1 MTASPVRVYYSK
13 VCKCYIAA
21 LSRAAENTGDF
32 IMSFFEK
39 LFGSFSDKELKRINP
54 LKDKVLALEPE
65 MQKLTDEQLQAK
77 TTEFKERL
85 EKGETLDDL
94 LPEAFAVCR
103 EADWRVLG
111 MKPYPVQIIGGIVLH
126 RACIAEMQTGEG
138 KTLVATMPVYL
149 NALTGK
155 GVHVVTVNDYLARRD
170 SEWMGKVYRFLGLT
184 VGLVVHGVE
193 ANDRKAAYAADV
205 TYGTNNEF
213 GFDYLRDNMVVYK
226 ANMVQRG
233 HAYAIVDEVD
243 SILIDEARTPLII
256 SGKGEDSSVMYKR
269 ADDFAKTLKKSVIVE
284 LDDKVAAE
292 EQVDGDYVV
301 DEKRKTAT
309 LTESGVQK
317 AEAFFHVENLADAD
331 NMSLRH
337 YIDGA
342 IKARGVMHRDIDYI
356 VKEGEVIIVDEFTG
370 RLMYGR
376 RFNDGLH
383 QAIEAKEGVTV
394 AAESKTLAT
403 VTFQNYFRMYDKLAG
418 MTGTASTEADEFSE
432 IYGLNIVSIPT
443 NKPRARKDLPDS
455 VYKTVNGKYNAVIEQ
470 VAECHAKGQPVLV
483 GTVSVEKSEALSKL
497 LKKKGIEHNVLNAK
511 QHEREAEIVAQA
523 GKQGAVTIATNM
535 AGRGTDIMLGGNVS
549 YMAKAALRKELSRDL
564 TKDLAQLKDE
574 YEHAK
579 ARAKAAGTELPTPP
593 EETID
598 AQLEHLMTECD
609 GHAETEDAAVLHA
622 RQRFEELCEEFE
634 PEIKREAAAVRE
646 AGGLFI
652 IGTER
657 HESRRID
664 NQLRG
669 RAGRQGDPGASR
681 FFLSLED
688 DLMRIFGGERVQ
700 NLMDSLGL
708 EEDVPI
714 ENKLI
719 TNTIESAQ
727 KKLEASNFAIRKQVL
742 QYDDVMNQQREII
755 YKQRQM
761 VLDGEDISD
770 KLHEM
775 MRQSIDDACT
785 NYLNGET
792 ADDWDFAGLRRHFMN
807 WLCLPS
813 DFNYTKDQLGD
824 LTKEGIADELYKRG
838 MDILTAKEKKYGSKT
853 MRELE
858 RICLLR
864 NVDSKWMDHIDNMD
878 QLKQGMSLRGYGQ
891 HDPVVEYRIEG
902 FAMFDEMIA
911 SIREDAVHML
921 LTIEIRQ
928 QSAEPKRE
936 QIAKPTGEG
945 APTQAGTKG
954 AAPVRVTKIGR
965 NDPCP
970 CGSGLKW
977 KKCTCKEY
985 HPDL

>member
-1 MTASPVRVYYSK
+1 
-13 VCKCYIAA
+13 
-21 LSRAAENTGDF
+21 
-32 IMSFFEK
+32 MSFFEK

-65 MQKLTDEQLQAK
+65 MQKLTDEELQAK
-77 TTEFKERL
+77 TAEFKARL

-149 NALTGK
+149 NALTGR

-193 ANDRKAAYAADV
+193 ANDRKAAYEADV

-233 HAYAIVDEVD
+233 HAFAIVDEVD

-535 AGRGTDIMLGGNVS
+535 AGRGTDIMLGGNVP
-549 YMAKAALRKELSRDL
+549 YMAKAALRKELSREL

-598 AQLEHLMTECD
+598 ARLEHLMTECD
-609 GHAETEDAAVLHA
+609 GHADTDDTAVLNA
-622 RQRFEELCEEFE
+622 RKRFEELCEEFA
-634 PEIKREAAAVRE
+634 PEVKREAAAVRE

-700 NLMDSLGL
+700 SLMDSLGL

-792 ADDWDFAGLRRHFMN
+792 SDDWDFAGLRRHFMN

-813 DFNYTKDQLGD
+813 DFNYTTDQLED

-838 MDILTAKEKKYGSKT
+838 MDILTAKEKKYGAKT

-878 QLKQGMSLRGYGQ
+878 QLKQGMGLRGYGQ

-928 QSAEPKRE
+928 QNAEPKRE
-936 QIAKPTGEG
+936 QVAKPTGEG
-945 APTQAGTKG
+945 APTQAGAKG

>member
-1 MTASPVRVYYSK
+1 MTASPVRVYYSR

-77 TTEFKERL
+77 TTEFKARL

-356 VKEGEVIIVDEFTG
+356 VKDGEVIIVDEFTG

-609 GHAETEDAAVLHA
+609 GHAETEDTAVLHA

-775 MRQSIDDACT
+775 MRQAIDDACT

-878 QLKQGMSLRGYGQ
+878 QLKQGMGLRGYGQ

-928 QSAEPKRE
+928 QNAEPKRE

>member
-1 MTASPVRVYYSK
+1 
-13 VCKCYIAA
+13 
-21 LSRAAENTGDF
+21 
-32 IMSFFEK
+32 MSFFEK

-65 MQKLTDEQLQAK
+65 MAKLTDEELQAK

-85 EKGETLDDL
+85 AKGETLDDL

-138 KTLVATMPVYL
+138 KTLVATMPTYL
-149 NALTGK
+149 NALTGE

-193 ANDRKAAYAADV
+193 AGDRKKAYEADV

-233 HAYAIVDEVD
+233 HAFAIVDEVD

-284 LDDKVAAE
+284 LDDKVEAE

-309 LTESGVQK
+309 LTESGVKK

-342 IKARGVMHRDIDYI
+342 IKARGVMHRDTDYI
-356 VKEGEVIIVDEFTG
+356 VKDGEVIIVDEFTG

-403 VTFQNYFRMYDKLAG
+403 VTFQNYFRMYKKLSG

-535 AGRGTDIMLGGNVS
+535 AGRGTDIMLGGNVT
-549 YMAKAALRKELSRDL
+549 YMAKAALKKELSKEL
-564 TKDLAQLKDE
+564 TANLAELKDA
-574 YEHAK
+574 YEHEK
-579 ARAKAAGTELPTPP
+579 ARAKASGTELPTPP
-593 EETID
+593 EAGID
-598 AQLEHLMTECD
+598 AKLEMLMTECD
-609 GHAETEDAAVLHA
+609 GHAETEDAEILHA
-622 RQRFEELCEEFE
+622 RKRFEELCEEFT
-634 PEIKREAAAVRE
+634 PEVKREAEVVRN

-688 DLMRIFGGERVQ
+688 DLMRIFGGDRVQ
-700 NLMDSLGL
+700 SLMDSLGL
-708 EEDVPI
+708 DEDVPI

-761 VLDGEDISD
+761 VLDGEDISG

-775 MRQSIDDACT
+775 MRQAIDDACT

-807 WLCLPS
+807 WLCLPT
-813 DFNYTKDQLGD
+813 DFNYTTEQLGD

-838 MDILTAKEKKYGSKT
+838 MDILTAKEKRYGAKT

-864 NVDSKWMDHIDNMD
+864 NVDSKWMEHIDNMD
-878 QLKQGMSLRGYGQ
+878 QLKQGMGLRGYGQ

-928 QSAEPKRE
+928 QNAEPKRE

-945 APTQAGTKG
+945 APTQAGAKG